1 MGIKR
6 DEYMDALSSVDELT
20 TIQKIVLDHLPTRKL
35 ATAAFEDV
43 ERTYLMIED
52 DMSHMEDVFLH
63 RQLPFPEYI
72 VRSGYHEVTREVIDK
87 TCAAETSRTATST
100 HVGALR
106 KMQDKYGLHFRAVYE
121 IPCASGRVINVS
133 VISGKMF
140 YSRLDA
146 PYEVL
151 CSHLDQDDE
160 GNTDPRGYQTDEDL
174 MLLLAKLIGEKDGL

>member
-20 TIQKIVLDHLPTRKL
+20 TIQKIVLDRLPTRKL
-35 ATAAFEDV
+35 STTAFEDV

-52 DMSHMEDVFLH
+52 DMSHMEDVFLY
-63 RQLPFPEYI
+63 RQLPFPEYL
-72 VRSGYHEVTREVIDK
+72 VRSGYYETTREMIGK
-87 TCAAETSRTATST
+87 TCAAETDKSATSEQ
-100 HVGALR
+100 VGMFR
-106 KMQDKYGLHFRAVYE
+106 KMMNKYGLHFRAVYE

-140 YSRLDA
+140 YSRTDA

-151 CSHLDQDDE
+151 CSLDEDE
-160 GNTDPRGYQTDEDL
+160 SGTNDPRPYQTDEDL

>member
-6 DEYMDALSSVDELT
+6 DEYMDAVNSVDDLT
-20 TIQKIVLDHLPTRKL
+20 TIQKIVLDRLPSRKL

-43 ERTYLMIED
+43 ERMYLMIED

-72 VRSGYHEVTREVIDK
+72 VRSGYHETTREVIGK
-87 TCAAETSRTATST
+87 TCAAETDKNATSEQ
-100 HVGALR
+100 VGMFR
-106 KMQDKYGLHFRAVYE
+106 KMMNKYGLHFRAVYE

-140 YSRLDA
+140 YSRTDA

-151 CSHLDQDDE
+151 CSLDEDE
-160 GNTDPRGYQTDEDL
+160 SGTNDPRPYQTDEDL